1 MERGQFFVPVSLVV
15 EGHLHDLKNAKEAL
29 SFLKAWPPERRG
41 PVYGCA
47 INSCEAALA
56 GKLSLE
62 QARQAVAS
70 FAKIT
75 GILAQSPTTP
85 PLRVRGADPTRAP
98 SSAHSSTRYQ
108 STREQSADRARD
120 A

>member
-1 MERGQFFVPVSLVV
+1 MERGQFFVPVSVAV
-15 EGHLHDLKNAKEAL
+15 DGHTHDLKSAREAL
-29 SFLKAWPPERRG
+29 LFLKAWPTERRG

-62 QARQAVAS
+62 QARQAMVS

-75 GILAQSPTTP
+75 GVLARSPTI
-85 PLRVRGADPTRAP
+85 
-98 SSAHSSTRYQ
+98 SSLQRT
-108 STREQSADRARD
+108 
-120 A
+120 